1 MKKYTFTSKDQIWH
15 IFDDQKSEMLV
26 IVSKN
31 NEKRITEYHHICLK
45 TGQINVLEIPLP
57 SEIQWN
63 ICKVYQQKIIF
74 QSSISNN
81 RPEQQYILVY
91 DIAAK
96 KIVLENYQ
104 RGIQTVVQQGIISYL
119 LKIEPQK
126 FELLAFDKNEI
137 IQDLTIDPIG
147 ANHLKLPV
155 CTSANLLSI
164 QHKAFDISA
173 TLNTA
178 FHLKVSFNN
187 VIIYEWQATDI
198 QDLRPENDYFMV
210 IHDYLLILKE
220 KNTIEIIELKA

>member
-1 MKKYTFTSKDQIWH
+1 MKKFSFTSKDQIWH
-15 IFDDQKSEMLV
+15 IFDDQQSETLV
-26 IVSKN
+26 IVTKN
-31 NEKRITEYHHICLK
+31 NEKRITEYYHICLK
-45 TGQINVLEIPLP
+45 TGQINVLDIPLP
-57 SEIQWN
+57 SEIPWN

-74 QSSISNN
+74 QSPISNN

-91 DIAAK
+91 DIVAK

-126 FELLAFDKNEI
+126 FELMTFDKNEVL
-137 IQDLTIDPIG
+137 QDLTIDPISTD
-147 ANHLKLPV
+147 HLKLPIS
-155 CTSANLLSI
+155 TSANLLSI

-173 TLNTA
+173 TLNLA
-178 FHLKVSFNN
+178 FHLKVSLNN
-187 VIIYEWQATDI
+187 AVIYEWEAAEI

-210 IHDYLLILKE
+210 IHNYLFILKE

>member
-1 MKKYTFTSKDQIWH
+1 MKKFTFTSKDQIWH
-15 IFDDQKSEMLV
+15 IFDDQKSETLV

-45 TGQINVLEIPLP
+45 TGQINLLEIPLP

-147 ANHLKLPV
+147 ADHLKLPV

-178 FHLKVSFNN
+178 FHLKVSINN
-187 VIIYEWQATDI
+187 AIIYEWQATDI

-210 IHDYLLILKE
+210 IHDYLFILKE

>member
-1 MKKYTFTSKDQIWH
+1 MKKFTFTSTDQIWH
-15 IFDDQKSEMLV
+15 IFDDQKSETLV

-31 NEKRITEYHHICLK
+31 NEKRITEYQHICLK
-45 TGQINVLEIPLP
+45 TGQINVLDIPLP
-57 SEIQWN
+57 SEIPWN
-63 ICKVYQQKIIF
+63 ICKVYNQKIIF

-91 DIAAK
+91 DIVAK

-126 FELLAFDKNEI
+126 FELLAFEKNEI

-147 ANHLKLPV
+147 ADHLKLPV
-155 CTSANLLSI
+155 STSANLLSI

-173 TLNTA
+173 TLNTS

-187 VIIYEWQATDI
+187 AIIYEWQAAEI
-198 QDLRPENDYFMV
+198 QDLSLENDYFMV

>member
-96 KIVLENYQ
+96 KVVLENYQ

-173 TLNTA
+173 TLNSA
-178 FHLKVSFNN
+178 FHLKVSLNN
-187 VIIYEWQATDI
+187 AIIYEWQATGI
-198 QDLRPENDYFMV
+198 QYLRPENDYFMV

>member
-1 MKKYTFTSKDQIWH
+1 LKKFTFTSKDQIWH
-15 IFDDQKSEMLV
+15 IFDDQKSEILV

-45 TGQINVLEIPLP
+45 TGQFNVLDIPLP

-147 ANHLKLPV
+147 ADHLKLPV
-155 CTSANLLSI
+155 STSANLLSI

>member
-45 TGQINVLEIPLP
+45 TGQINVLDIPLP

-147 ANHLKLPV
+147 ADHLKLPV
-155 CTSANLLSI
+155 STSANLLSI
-164 QHKAFDISA
+164 QHKAFDICA